1 MLQNIRDNSQGLV
14 AKFIIGLII
23 IPFALFGID
32 SLVGGGGP
40 ATVAT
45 VNGEEITLLEL
56 DQLVNLERRRLF
68 NQMGENADPSLLTDE
83 LLRGPVLDRLIQQK
97 LIIQAA
103 TDESVTVSAVAI
115 DQAIVAMSQ
124 YQQDGQF
131 SPQLYQSVLRNNG
144 YTSTYYKQLVS
155 DNMTTNQLNA
165 GIAGSAFVTE
175 AELELVASIVGQQRS
190 FRYFLLPSEKI
201 SSQISINDQQ
211 LQAYYQAN
219 IDSFQSEDQVK
230 LEYIELK
237 QQDFFKP
244 VSEQALVQAYEE
256 EMESFETG
264 EERRASHIL
273 IEIGDEDDKKAAKAK
288 IESLVTKLNNGDS
301 FEALA
306 SEFSDDTGS
315 ARNAGDLGYTQGDTF
330 PAEFEAALAQLALDQ
345 VSAPV
350 LTDAGFH
357 LIKATD
363 IKLGDKPSFEDR
375 KLVLSQRIQLAAAE
389 ADFIKAV
396 ENLRDLAFN
405 SEGLSATAQELSLER
420 SQSNFISQST
430 ADGILANS
438 QVLAAA
444 YSEDVLKDGNNSEV
458 LELASD
464 HFIVINV
471 VEHRPPAARPFAEV
485 KAAIMT
491 QLTAE
496 QSTELALQLS
506 EDYIAALSS
515 GASLEDVAKAQG
527 YEWQAEQN
535 ITRNTASVT
544 ADLLSAVF
552 AIPASS
558 NTVVNKAVSLANGDV
573 AVIQLEAVKNGNLQQ
588 FSTAEQRDLKQ
599 QLQRAVSNRSIAN
612 FISSLRN
619 NAEIDIL

>member
-175 AELELVASIVGQQRS
+175 AELELVAGIVGQQRS

-306 SEFSDDTGS
+306 SEFSDDAGS

-405 SEGLSATAQELSLER
+405 SDGLSATAQELSLER

-496 QSTELALQLS
+496 QSTELALKLS
-506 EDYIAALSS
+506 EDYMAALSS
-515 GASLEDVAKAQG
+515 GTSLEDC
-527 YEWQAEQN
+527 
-535 ITRNTASVT
+535 
-544 ADLLSAVF
+544 LLYTSPSPRDRSLSRMPSSA
-552 AIPASS
+552 
-558 NTVVNKAVSLANGDV
+558 
-573 AVIQLEAVKNGNLQQ
+573 
-588 FSTAEQRDLKQ
+588 
-599 QLQRAVSNRSIAN
+599 
-612 FISSLRN
+612 
-619 NAEIDIL
+619 